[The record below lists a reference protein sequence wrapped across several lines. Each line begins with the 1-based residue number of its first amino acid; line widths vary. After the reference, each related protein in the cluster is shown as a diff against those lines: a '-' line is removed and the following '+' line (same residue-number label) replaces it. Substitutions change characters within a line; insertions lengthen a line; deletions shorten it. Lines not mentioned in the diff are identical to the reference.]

1 MCVSHSASVYIRGL
15 PRPSWLDCSRMA
27 VGGRGGGVVEG
38 KQTQEQL
45 HTEFSLQLLTL
56 LFSLHYTHVLLWNA
70 PCVCVSSLD
79 FVECVLAEVSSVVLG
94 CAWPAGHGAVG
105 QHQGVIQSKCFV

>member
-1 MCVSHSASVYIRGL
+1 MGITSSQLVGLQQNGRGG
-15 PRPSWLDCSRMA
+15 A
-27 VGGRGGGVVEG
+27 GGGVVEG